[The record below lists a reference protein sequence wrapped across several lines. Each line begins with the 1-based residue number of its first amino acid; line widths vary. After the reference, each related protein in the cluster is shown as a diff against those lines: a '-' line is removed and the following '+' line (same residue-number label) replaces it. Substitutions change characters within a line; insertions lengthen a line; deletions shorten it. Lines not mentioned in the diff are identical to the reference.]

1 MWKRY
6 VQNARKLCAF
16 LRPADEGCSAHVRK
30 PEGTR
35 AWAGQPAFEGR
46 SFACFKDT
54 KIKGE
59 MQVFDLLFLN
69 FSIVFELSGNGVL
82 FEDKSPC
89 LLAYVGFCMYLAVD

>member
-35 AWAGQPAFEGR
+35 AWAGQPTFEGR

-54 KIKGE
+54 KIKDE
-59 MQVFDLLFLN
+59 MQIIDLLFLN
-69 FSIVFELSGNGVL
+69 FLTVFDAQNNSVP
-82 FEDKSPC
+82 FVDKSPR
-89 LLAYVGFCMYLAVD
+89 LLVYVGFYVYLAVG